1 MTKAAVIADND
12 RREEAIISAISD
24 VDEPA
29 LSRFGGWDELNVLSS
44 ATLFEGIE
52 PAPGGVV
59 LQPDGNFVAAA
70 TVYVT
75 LQYGGSKDGAS
86 MSDAYPAVIRGR
98 IDNELNVEIESID
111 VDTESFY
118 AD

>member
-1 MTKAAVIADND
+1 MTKAAVIVDND
-12 RREEAIISAISD
+12 RREEAVFNAISA
-24 VDEPA
+24 VDEQV
-29 LSRFGGWDELNVLSS
+29 LSQFGGWDELAVLSS

-52 PAPGGVV
+52 AAPGGVV
-59 LQPDGNFVAAA
+59 FEQADSFVAEA

-75 LQYGGSKDGAS
+75 LQYGGSKDGTS
-86 MSDAYPAVIRGR
+86 MSDAYPATIRGR
-98 IDNELNVEIESID
+98 IDKDLAVEIESID